1 MTVLSL
7 ACVFGSYLRKLKILK
22 LISSRNSRFFAHVL
36 FYLYMFLFEV
46 FFLQLCPFAAM
57 GNCKDGDR
65 YINTIST
72 LIPFSKTIQTMSCN
86 IVKLC
91 SGDEPYSQIH

>member
-1 MTVLSL
+1 MTVVSL
-7 ACVFGSYLRKLKILK
+7 GCVFGSYLLKILK
-22 LISSRNSRFFAHVL
+22 LIYFFKKWLFFAHVV
-36 FYLYMFLFEV
+36 FYLYMFLFKV

-65 YINTIST
+65 YINTT
-72 LIPFSKTIQTMSCN
+72 LTLKPSSKTIQTMTCN
-86 IVKLC
+86 ILKLC